1 MLTLDLRHVSA
12 NDSAVAGQVSN
23 FATVAMT
30 VTFIAVGR
38 IANRDDFALLKNTSR
53 TYNVMGNEIASVGR
67 PSIRPPSSSRRPVH
81 RTALPNGDGTVT
93 YTPLARYVGV
103 DNYEHTVANRGWP
116 GVDQHRE
123 DDPRGVDSK

>member
-38 IANRDDFALLKNTSR
+38 TANRDDFALLKNTSR
-53 TYNVMGNEIASVGR
+53 TYNVVANEITSVGTTINPASVVIATAR
-67 PSIRPPSSSRRPVH
+67 STVRLS
-81 RTALPNGDGTVT
+81 RTATV
-93 YTPLARYVGV
+93 P
-103 DNYEHTVANRGWP
+103 
-116 GVDQHRE
+116 
-123 DDPRGVDSK
+123 